1 MYGQPPRFPRR
12 AAGGRGPAPPPQ
24 QPPLY
29 SQNPNYYLPNPNLAP
44 LNQFIQTP
52 NFHFQNPNFPIQ
64 NPNFSIQNP
73 SFPVQSHNSRP
84 RSNEALE
91 RIDRAALKARAEI
104 LAAGESVTA
113 WKVSQAALLTLKAES
128 WEALGFQMQQVP
140 SLYRLM
146 VIEGKVNAFI
156 HCFVGVQK
164 ITSLYDVELA
174 ICKNEGTEKF
184 EELDLGPL
192 VRHPLVVH
200 YFGLSSEVKDVFKIT
215 SEEIIA
221 FLSTFMRKKHKDIKA
236 DELLDFIAKKKSLDR
251 KELLGVRIRSL
262 GMHMSHIH
270 QGWNSEQASI
280 KKYIGDDKPA
290 SSNKRKKR
298 PLFTSQKKQ
307 LDEHFGR
314 ISERVNSFTSAHEEF
329 CGKHIKFNSS
339 GSEDVSDSSSDGEG
353 NRNENL
359 LQNSCRY
366 QSQNEN
372 SSDRVSS
379 CPYPSMIEE
388 RTRLGLKR
396 EAGTNPSTASS
407 SLIDNEL
414 SRPLKQKRQS
424 ENSSTGTP
432 AHQLLKRDEVDPYRS
447 INNKKFNMSK
457 AKKKKLRFLSQVNDV
472 ELSRDNDSIRMFI
485 LTWKEAC
492 RENNV
497 TEVLDRMIQFYKTR
511 KGKKVKAMFMQ
522 KPCAELL
529 NVAVEAIKT
538 GMCDSMYDT
547 LQTLNQQGVANPLP
561 KRCIEAVSIEVEP
574 AGKKYVATGR
584 DLTYQH
590 SVTTEDILKKLVT
603 YFAND
608 LETVGKGSSSL
619 KAKIVFLRKLSKFEF
634 WLAEQFSMETFQSL
648 GYGDLFTFIEKHISL
663 LPRAF
668 QRSLSVDMCENIS
681 LDACMLQHQLDVLLY
696 QASNSLLENEIL
708 SEQKISE
715 LLARQFPS
723 LCLKLVTNGS
733 PKDIED
739 LLKGKKHYESSSV
752 LFSATLLGKSSSEYI
767 FDHNT
772 NLDGSDS
779 CIDQKTGVL
788 GTVSTTDALEALIR
802 APMLTDLESWL
813 HWGHKFFPS
822 FGPLLPWLLT
832 EVNAKELL
840 CLVTKEGKVV
850 RIDPS
855 ASPDSFL
862 EASLRASSFET
873 AVQLLS
879 LVALY
884 GGDCHVSLS
893 LLKCHARKAFE
904 VIIRNSLDD
913 ELDYNNGK
921 SLNRGLIFV
930 EAAYNDDNKN
940 RCGSER
946 AMSIAAKFIL
956 NCLGCLPVEMHKF
969 AADLLLTGLQ
979 FVAKE
984 APLAILKECNNIKQ
998 RFMLHDVGLSLG
1010 IMEWIN
1016 DYNAFFST
1024 RPQEL
1029 AMSTTQ
1035 PSLIDACLQ
1044 CTGPNIYTPKAGD
1057 NLPFMGNEV
1066 SVPLVTSQPNEQH
1079 KEVCTI
1085 KNIMET
1091 SVNIAHESKHFS
1103 LVDEVDSPDTV
1114 IESIRREEFGLDPDL
1129 LASESSIL
1137 KKQHA
1142 RLGRALHC
1150 LSQELYSQD
1159 SHFLLELVQNAD
1171 DNVYLGNVE
1180 PTLNFILME
1189 GCIVV
1194 LNNERGFSGDNIRAL
1209 CDVGNSTK
1217 KEPSAGYIGKKGI
1230 GFKSVF
1236 RVSDA
1241 PEIHSNGFHIKF
1253 DIREGQI
1260 GFVLPTT
1267 IPPCDVEMFSKLVKQ
1282 DANENDN
1289 CWNTCIVLPF
1299 RSKFSEGLSVDKIT
1313 SMFSDLHPS
1322 LLLFLHRLQCI
1333 RFRNV
1338 LSDSLTVMRKEILGS
1353 GIIKVSLGNEKL
1365 TWFVVSDKLSSG
1377 AIRPDVK
1384 TTEISIAFTLHDLG
1398 NEDYIPRL
1406 DQQPVFA
1413 YLPLR
1418 TYGMKF
1424 IIQGDFILP
1433 SSREEVDGDSPWNQW
1448 LLSEFPRLFVSAE
1461 KSFCSLP
1468 CFRAKQGK
1476 AVSAFMG
1483 FVPLVGEVHGFFSS
1497 VPRMIISKL
1506 RRSNCLLLDGDID
1519 EWVPPCKVIRNW
1531 TDQTRYLLPDSL
1543 LSQHLGLGLLH
1554 RDTILSDALAKALG
1568 IEDYGPR
1575 ILLKVLSSLCSSGD
1589 GLRSMGFSWLSSWLN
1604 TLYLMS
1610 FNSGKV
1616 ILNNTTELD
1625 ILTKLRKIPF
1635 IPLSDGKYASLTDG
1649 KIWLHSDA
1657 DNEYIPEAFPK
1668 LYASLRT
1675 VNPVLLSAVTD
1686 CKVLQNDTY
1695 LVDTVTKM
1703 LCLAGVERLSAHEIV
1718 KVHILPALSSVKIGQ
1733 DDNDM
1738 MIECLSFVMFHL
1750 QSKCSSC
1757 SAEREQILLE
1767 LRSKAYILTN
1777 YGYKRLVDT
1786 AMHFSN
1792 DFGNPIDMNKLING
1806 IELKWHEID
1815 KHYLKHPITKSVSEG
1830 ILKWR
1835 IFFKDLGV
1843 TDFVQVVE
1851 TKKCVSRIS
1860 EVLNSVISDKDVIS
1874 SNSFVDDWESHELI
1888 QLLSQLSSTV
1898 NRDKCSYLLE
1908 VIDTLWDEYFSNKVS
1923 GYCNTSSGEKIPFKS
1938 SLLSSLHEIRWIATA
1953 VGEDLYYPKDVFHDC
1968 EAVRS
1973 ILGVNVPYAV
1983 PNVKSTKL
1991 LNDLGFKIH
2000 VTIDDILSCLRV
2012 WRTSQIPFR
2021 ASIAQ
2026 MSKLY
2031 TCISDEMVATKRKI
2045 MSNLTSG
2052 AFIFVPDPA
2061 GCSSQD
2067 VVSGVLLSPEE
2078 VYWHDLTGSVDQ
2090 IKGKCL
2096 STDVVGKTH
2105 GPYRNM
2111 LKSIYP
2117 GLHDFFVNVCGV
2129 QESPPYRNYLQILQ
2143 QLSAVALPSQAA
2155 KIVFQVFLICAD
2167 GLKSGALSSKDIDYF
2182 KECLLNLEF
2191 TVLPTSVDRWI
2202 SLHPSFG
2209 LVCWSDD
2216 EKLRKEFK
2224 HCDHIEFLYFGELS
2238 DEERETLQKRMSVF
2252 MRQLGIHAL
2261 SEVVTREA
2269 IYYGPAES
2277 GFKTSLINWTL
2288 PFAQRYIYKSYPDR
2302 YNQLKQ
2308 SGFVDICQLR
2318 IVVVEKLYYRNVIKR
2333 SDVSSKKRRECSCLL
2348 QGNVLYVTQDSDSH
2362 SIFLELSRQLVDGNP
2377 ELHLANFLHM
2387 ITTMAESGSTEEQ
2400 TEFFILNSQKVPK
2413 LPEEESAWTLQ
2424 SVLPSADND
2433 NTLMG
2438 SVTTV
2443 IDEPNSLSK
2452 RRYNVNSNWPPADW
2466 KTAPGFGSAYANG
2479 LMTKPCNTVQL
2490 RKEKNDDKLS
2500 CPLESGPI
2508 INADAE
2514 RAVEDNSVALSADI
2528 IIDSESL
2535 EDQADY
2541 ARNMVLPGTN
2551 VDFDS
2556 VDLVATTEDPNI
2568 GPVIPYERDQ
2578 LSVGNANV
2586 EQALLTGRLGEL
2598 VAYRYFSGKF
2608 GTTCVKWVNENHE
2621 TGFPYD
2627 IVVGDVYI
2635 EVKAT
2640 KSARKDWFNIT
2651 AREWQF
2657 ASEKGECYSIA
2668 RVTLHG
2674 NDMAKLTVYKN
2685 PARLCQLGQL
2695 QLAIL
2700 IPRQQ
2705 HNKDIVPC

>member
-1 MYGQPPRFPRR
+1 MYGQPPRFTRR
-12 AAGGRGPAPPPQ
+12 PAGGRGPASPPQ
-24 QPPLY
+24 HNPLY
-29 SQNPNYYLPNPNLAP
+29 PQSPNYYLPNPNLAPP

-52 NFHFQNPNFPIQ
+52 NFHFQNPNF
-64 NPNFSIQNP
+64 SIPTP
-73 SFPVQSHNSRP
+73 SFPVRSPNPRP
-84 RSNEALE
+84 RSNEALD
-91 RIDRAALKARAEI
+91 RIDRAALKARAEL

-128 WEALGFQMQQVP
+128 WESLGFQMQQVP

-164 ITSLYDVELA
+164 ITSLYDLELA

-184 EELDLGPL
+184 DELDLGPL

-200 YFGLSSEVKDVFKIT
+200 YFGVSSEVKDVFKIT
-215 SEEIIA
+215 SVEIIT
-221 FLSTFMRKKHKDIKA
+221 FLSAFMRKKHKDIKA
-236 DELLDFIAKKKSLDR
+236 DELLDFIAKKKSVER
-251 KELLGVRIRSL
+251 EELLGVRIQSL
-262 GMHMSHIH
+262 GMHMSHIK
-270 QGWNSEQASI
+270 QGWNFEQASI
-280 KKYIGDDKPA
+280 KKYIGDAKPT
-290 SSNKRKKR
+290 SGNKRRKR

-314 ISERVNSFTSAHEEF
+314 ISERVNSFTSAHEDF

-339 GSEDVSDSSSDGEG
+339 SSEDVSDSSSDGEG
-353 NRNENL
+353 NRDENL
-359 LQNSCRY
+359 PQNSGRY

-379 CPYPSMIEE
+379 CPYPSIIEE
-388 RTRLGLKR
+388 RTRLGLKSDV
-396 EAGTNPSTASS
+396 GPNPSTASS

-414 SRPLKQKRQS
+414 SKPLKRKRQS
-424 ENSSTGTP
+424 ENLSTGTP
-432 AHQLLKRDEVDPYRS
+432 AHELLKRDEVDAHRL
-447 INNKKFNMSK
+447 INNKQFNMSK
-457 AKKKKLRFLSQVNDV
+457 ANKKKLKFLSQINDV

-538 GMCDSMYDT
+538 GMCDSVYDT
-547 LQTLNQQGVANPLP
+547 LQTLNQLDVANPLP
-561 KRCIEAVSIEVEP
+561 KKCIEAVSIEVEP
-574 AGKKYVATGR
+574 SEKKIVAIGR
-584 DLTYQH
+584 DLAYQH
-590 SVTTEDILKKLVT
+590 SVTAEDIVKKLVT

-608 LETVGKGSSSL
+608 LETVGKGNPSFG
-619 KAKIVFLRKLSKFEF
+619 AKIIFLRKLSKFEF
-634 WLAEQFSMETFQSL
+634 WLAEQFSVENFMSL
-648 GYGDLFTFIEKHISL
+648 GYGDFFTFIEQHISL
-663 LPRAF
+663 LPHAF
-668 QRSLSVDMCENIS
+668 QRCLSVEMCENIS
-681 LDACMLQHQLDVLLY
+681 LGACMLQHQLDVLLY

-723 LCLKLVTNGS
+723 ICLKLVTDGS
-733 PKDIED
+733 LKNIEE
-739 LLKGKKHYESSSV
+739 LLKGKKQYESSNIV
-752 LFSATLLGKSSSEYI
+752 LFSATLFGKSSSEYI
-767 FDHNT
+767 SDHNG
-772 NLDGSDS
+772 NPDGSDS
-779 CIDQKTGVL
+779 CVGHNTGVL
-788 GTVSTTDALEALIR
+788 GTVSTKDALEALIR
-802 APMLTDLESWL
+802 APMLTDLDSWS
-813 HWGHKFFPS
+813 HWGHKFYPS

-832 EVNAKELL
+832 EVNSRELL
-840 CLVTKEGKVV
+840 CLVTKEGKVM

-855 ASPDSFL
+855 ASLDSFL
-862 EASLRASSFET
+862 EAFLRGSSFET

-884 GGDCHVSLS
+884 GGDCNVPLS

-913 ELDYNNGK
+913 ELDNNNGK
-921 SLNRGLIFV
+921 LFNRGLVFV
-930 EAAYNDDNKN
+930 EAANNGENKN
-940 RCGSER
+940 RCGFDR
-946 AMSIAAKFIL
+946 AMSIAAKFFL
-956 NCLGCLPVEMHKF
+956 NCLGCLPVEIHKF

-979 FVAKE
+979 FVTKE
-984 APLAILKECNNIKQ
+984 APLAILNECNNMKQ
-998 RFMLHDVGLSLG
+998 RCMLHDAGLSLG
-1010 IMEWIN
+1010 IAEWIN
-1016 DYNAFFST
+1016 DYNAFCLT
-1024 RPQEL
+1024 RSQEL
-1029 AMSTTQ
+1029 ALSSTQT
-1035 PSLIDACLQ
+1035 SLIDASFK
-1044 CTGPNIYTPKAGD
+1044 CTDANTYTQKAGD
-1057 NLPFMGNEV
+1057 SFPFTGDEV
-1066 SVPLVTSQPNEQH
+1066 NVPLVTTQPNEQH
-1079 KEVCTI
+1079 KEVCTT
-1085 KNIMET
+1085 KMNMET
-1091 SVNIAHESKHFS
+1091 SINIAHESKHFS
-1103 LVDEVDSPDTV
+1103 QGDEVNSPDTV
-1114 IESIRREEFGLDPDL
+1114 VESIRREEFGLDPDL
-1129 LASESSIL
+1129 MASESSML

-1171 DNVYLGNVE
+1171 DNVYPGNVE
-1180 PTLNFILME
+1180 PTLTFILME

-1253 DIREGQI
+1253 DISEGQI
-1260 GFVLPTT
+1260 GFVLPTR
-1267 IPPCDVEMFSKLVKQ
+1267 IPPCDVESFSKLVKQ
-1282 DANENDN
+1282 DADENDN
-1289 CWNTCIVLPF
+1289 IWNTCIVLPF
-1299 RSKFSEGLSVDKIT
+1299 RSKFSEALPMDKIA

-1333 RFRNV
+1333 RFRNM

-1365 TWFVVSDKLSSG
+1365 TWFVVSDKLNSG

-1398 NEDYIPRL
+1398 NEEYIPRL

-1468 CFRAKQGK
+1468 CYRAKQGK
-1476 AVSAFMG
+1476 AVSAFMS

-1531 TDQTRYLLPDSL
+1531 TDQTRDLLPDSL

-1568 IEDYGPR
+1568 IEEYGPR
-1575 ILLKVLSSLCSSGD
+1575 ILLQVLSSLCNSGD
-1589 GLRSMGFSWLSSWLN
+1589 GLRSMGFSWLTSWLN
-1604 TLYLMS
+1604 AIYLMS
-1610 FNSGKV
+1610 FHSGKV
-1616 ILNNTTELD
+1616 ISHNTTELD

-1649 KIWLHSDA
+1649 TIWLHSDA
-1657 DNEYIPEAFPK
+1657 DSEYIPEAFPK
-1668 LYASLRT
+1668 LYANLRT
-1675 VNPVLLSAVTD
+1675 VNPVLLPAVTNS
-1686 CKVLQNDTY
+1686 KILQNDTY
-1695 LVDTVTKM
+1695 MVDNVTKM

-1718 KVHILPALSSVKIGQ
+1718 KVHILPALSSVKNGQ
-1733 DDNDM
+1733 DDNE
-1738 MIECLSFVMFHL
+1738 MIEYLSFVMFHL
-1750 QSKCSSC
+1750 QSKCSNCC
-1757 SAEREQILLE
+1757 SAEREQILSE
-1767 LRSKAYILTN
+1767 LCSKAYILTN
-1777 YGYKRLVDT
+1777 YGYKRLADT
-1786 AMHFSN
+1786 AIHFSN
-1792 DFGNPIDMNKLING
+1792 DFANPIDMNKLING

-1815 KHYLKHPITKSVSEG
+1815 NNYLKHPITKSVSDG

-1835 IFFKDLGV
+1835 NFFKDLGV

-1860 EVLNSVISDKDVIS
+1860 EVLNIMSDKDMIS
-1874 SNSFVDDWESHELI
+1874 SNSIVDDWESNELI
-1888 QLLSQLSSTV
+1888 HLLSQLSSV
-1898 NRDKCSYLLE
+1898 GNRDKCSYLLE
-1908 VIDTLWDEYFSNKVS
+1908 IFDTLWDEYFSNKVS
-1923 GYCNTSSGEKIPFKS
+1923 GYCNTSSGEKIAFKS
-1938 SLLSSLHEIRWIATA
+1938 SLLSSLHDARWIATA

-1968 EAVRS
+1968 ETVRS

-1983 PNVKSTKL
+1983 PKVKSTKL

-2000 VTIDDILSCLRV
+2000 VTVDDILSILQV

-2021 ASIAQ
+2021 ASISQ

-2031 TCISDEMVATKRKI
+2031 TCVSNEIVASKSKV
-2045 MSNLTSG
+2045 MSTLTSG
-2052 AFIFVPDPA
+2052 AFIFVPYLA
-2061 GCSSQD
+2061 GSLSQD

-2090 IKGKCL
+2090 IEGKCP
-2096 STDVVGKTH
+2096 STDLVGKTH
-2105 GPYRNM
+2105 GPCSNM

-2117 GLHDFFVNVCGV
+2117 GLHDFFVNECGV
-2129 QESPPYRNYLQILQ
+2129 QESPPFRNYLQILQ

-2155 KIVFQVFLICAD
+2155 KIVFQVFSTCAD
-2167 GLKSGALSSKDIDYF
+2167 GLKSGELSSKDIDYF
-2182 KECLLNLEF
+2182 KECLLHLDF

-2238 DEERETLQKRMSVF
+2238 DDEKETLQKKMSVF

-2277 GFKTSLINWTL
+2277 GFKTLLINWAL

-2348 QGNVLYVTQDSDSH
+2348 QGNLLYVAQDSDSH

-2413 LPEEESAWTLQ
+2413 LPVEESAWA
-2424 SVLPSADND
+2424 LPSALPSAENDD
-2433 NTLMG
+2433 NTLSR

-2452 RRYNVNSNWPPADW
+2452 RRYNVNSNWPPANW

-2479 LMTKPCNTVQL
+2479 FMTKPSNTVQL
-2490 RKEKNDDKLS
+2490 RKENNDDDLS
-2500 CPLESGPI
+2500 CPIDSATI
-2508 INADAE
+2508 IKANAD
-2514 RAVEDNSVALSADI
+2514 RTVEDESVALLADI
-2528 IIDSESL
+2528 NIDSEYL
-2535 EDQADY
+2535 EIQADY
-2541 ARNMVLPGTN
+2541 ASNMVLPGMN

-2556 VDLVATTEDPNI
+2556 VDVVATTEDPNT
-2568 GPVIPYERDQ
+2568 GSVIPYERDQ
-2578 LSVGNANV
+2578 LSIGNANV
-2586 EQALLTGRLGEL
+2586 QQALLTGRLGEL

-2608 GTTCVKWVNENHE
+2608 GATCVKWVNETHE

-2627 IVVGDVYI
+2627 IVVGDEYV

-2657 ASEKGECYSIA
+2657 AAEKGECYSIA
-2668 RVTLHG
+2668 RVTLRG

-2685 PARLCQLGQL
+2685 PARLCKLGQL

-2700 IPRQQ
+2700 IPRLQ
-2705 HNKDIVPC
+2705 HNKDIASC